1 MRYLASAVILALAVA
16 TPAAAQ
22 NVQGIAAQGPNAV
35 GAARTAQITATITAI
50 DKAKRAVTL
59 KGPQGREKTIVA
71 GPEVRNFDQLKIGD
85 QVTVQYVEALVL
97 ELKKGSDPV
106 VSRTD
111 EVVGGAAKPGDK
123 PGAAAG
129 VNVTIVGE
137 VMETNPATQTIVV
150 RGPERVVEVKV
161 EDPARFAKIA
171 KGDKIQATYVEAAAT
186 GVTPVA
192 AKK

>member
-1 MRYLASAVILALAVA
+1 MRSLASAVILSIAVSA
-16 TPAAAQ
+16 PVAAQ
-22 NVQGIAAQGPNAV
+22 NVQGMAAQGPNAI
-35 GAARTAQITATITAI
+35 GAARAAEITATITAV

-71 GPEVRNFDQLKIGD
+71 RPEVKNFDQLKVGD

-97 ELKKGSDPV
+97 ELKKGSDLV

-111 EVVGGAAKPGDK
+111 EVVGGTAKPGEK

-129 VNVTIVGE
+129 VKLTIVGE
-137 VMETNPATQTIVV
+137 VTETNPATQTLVV

-171 KGDKIQATYVEAAAT
+171 KGDKIQATYIEAAAT
-186 GVTPVA
+186 SVTPVA